1 MGCAF
6 PPHATSVDTLIATV
20 RKAHEVGINF
30 FDTSVMY
37 RNGSSQ
43 AILGEALEGK
53 TGDYYCATKVGY
65 FNDPKH
71 YRSVDA
77 LHVQLQ
83 ENLRL
88 LRRDSVDVL
97 QIHEAD
103 WDHWWTDRSDLAK
116 WELFDLEGSFDFA
129 NAPVLQFLKEAKER
143 GLCRHVGIT
152 GNNARHIGRVIG
164 EVDVDS
170 VLVAYNY
177 YPFNTSA
184 RDYIIPQAQAK
195 GMAVIIA
202 AIFYFVFTLPEDW
215 RNESA
220 TFFGRNTARQREQLF
235 ALQKECGIPM
245 AELVLRFVAADPR
258 ISTIALGAG
267 QPSEVVQNV
276 KTFAAG
282 KLPDDIHQA
291 VEAIAAQF
299 ER

>member
-6 PPHATSVDTLIATV
+6 PPVPSVDTLIATV

-43 AILGEALEGK
+43 ALMGEALEGK
-53 TGDYYCATKVGY
+53 TGDYICATKVGY

-71 YRSVDA
+71 YRSVEA

-88 LRRDSVDVL
+88 LRRDSVDLL
-97 QIHEAD
+97 QVHEAD

-116 WELFDLEGSFDFA
+116 WDLFDLDGSFDFA
-129 NAPVLQFLKEAKER
+129 NAPVMQFLREAKER
-143 GLCRHVGIT
+143 GLCRHIGVT

-177 YPFNTSA
+177 YPFNTTA
-184 RDYIIPQAQAK
+184 RDFIIPTAQEK

-202 AIFYFVFTLPEDW
+202 AIFYFVFSLPEDW
-215 RNESA
+215 KNDSA
-220 TFFGRNTARQREQLF
+220 TFFGKHTARQREQLF
-235 ALQKECGIPM
+235 DLQKECGIPM
-245 AELVLRFVAADPR
+245 AELVLRFVAADER
-258 ISTIALGAG
+258 ISSIVLGAG
-267 QPSEVVQNV
+267 KPSEVDQNV

-282 KLPDDIHQA
+282 KLPPDIHGA
-291 VEAIAAQF
+291 IEEIAAQF